1 MFNKRAEPPPPT
13 GQTGDFRQ
21 PTAQREPPTAAV
33 RPNIHTTS
41 SQWQPTQD
49 QTKSFYTIRRQTA
62 FDPRHRDGP
71 QTPVRHMY
79 TTFQRQHAPQSTARP
94 AFRSAESPNPLDVRK
109 MSPVLRFLCGVC
121 GGHFVSAGHRA
132 QHEHDAH
139 GYRRFDWDHQMPGIV
154 RITLKQLGALK
165 NFDHKLVDVQR
176 TAMGSKRPDDQR
188 DATAEE
194 IQRAVARQAE
204 LKQKETAFP
213 TRMFTCR
220 ECGVRKTTAEKAAA
234 HATLHSAAGFSCSCC
249 GVRFPVS
256 DERNAHE
263 NRGHSFERQ
272 EGDRVRVEAIRM
284 TAEEIEKAHVFAK
297 NFEQVQAMAIDPW
310 DMRERAPIA
319 VMPLEEPVL
328 PPKAEEVVVK
338 REQPPVDVI
347 ELSDDN
353 DESPRSPPQPT
364 VPVADPQLST
374 EHEHQVQAA
383 ANSAAEVPT
392 VDPPPNVAEVPV
404 EKPEE
409 TAVQA
414 AAQSELTACAICGF
428 EAANPK
434 ERQEHLT
441 GHLRTRGFSC
451 SFCGVLSKKAPQR
464 NRHELTHHGFERL
477 PADEA
482 FQGAIEIPP
491 DDVDKYAK
499 IGTNFADVQMDAK
512 AAGEAVE
519 KPAKRKRRSKKCK
532 DCGLP
537 STAVSP
543 EHAARHALAHDHFM
557 CAVCGGGFQRMEARR
572 VHEFTVHNFE
582 RNAADWETK
591 EAVVIPQETFVQL
604 RNVTTNFSA
613 VQSTAVPSK
622 RTDLSTRRT
631 DHFFRQVERNREKKT
646 DERVE
651 RPVFLQPKLEPVEDE
666 ASGGSGELQKK
677 RARVEG
683 GARLPAAPI
692 DPVHEAIRQLQRI
705 NAMVKME

>member
-1 MFNKRAEPPPPT
+1 MFNHRTEPPPPSC
-13 GQTGDFRQ
+13 QTGDFRQ
-21 PTAQREPPTAAV
+21 PTALREPPTAAV

-41 SQWQPTQD
+41 SQWQPDQE

-62 FDPRHRDGP
+62 FDPRYRDGP

-79 TTFQRQHAPQSTARP
+79 TNFQRQHTPQSMARP
-94 AFRSAESPNPLDVRK
+94 AFRRAESPKPLDVRK

-132 QHEHDAH
+132 EHEHEVHA
-139 GYRRFDWDHQMPGIV
+139 YRRFDWDHQMPGVV

-176 TAMGSKRPDDQR
+176 TAMESKRPNEQR
-188 DATAEE
+188 DATVEE
-194 IQRAVARQAE
+194 LQRAIARQAE
-204 LKQKETAFP
+204 LKQKETEFP
-213 TRMFTCR
+213 TRMYTCR
-220 ECGVRKTTAEKAAA
+220 ECGVRKTSAEKAAA
-234 HATLHSAAGFSCSCC
+234 HAALHSAAGFSCSCC

-263 NRGHSFERQ
+263 KREHSFERQ
-272 EGDRVRVEAIRM
+272 EGDGVRVEAIRM
-284 TAEEIEKAHVFAK
+284 TAEEIEKAHVSAK
-297 NFEQVQAMAIDPW
+297 NFEQVQATAIDPW
-310 DMRERAPIA
+310 DMREGPPIA
-319 VMPLEEPVL
+319 VIPVEEPVL
-328 PPKAEEVVVK
+328 PRKAEEVVVK

-347 ELSDDN
+347 DLSDDN
-353 DESPRSPPQPT
+353 DDQMPPVPPA
-364 VPVADPQLST
+364 VPVANTRSSS
-374 EHEHQVQAA
+374 EHEHAEQPTAS
-383 ANSAAEVPT
+383 SAADVPT
-392 VDPPPNVAEVPV
+392 ANPPPNAAEVPV
-404 EKPEE
+404 EKPGE
-409 TAVQA
+409 TAPQA
-414 AAQSELTACAICGF
+414 AAQSDLTACAICGF
-428 EAANPK
+428 ETPNPK
-434 ERQEHLT
+434 ERQDHLT
-441 GHLRTRGFSC
+441 SHLRTRGFSC

-482 FQGAIEIPP
+482 FPGAIKIPP
-491 DDVDKYAK
+491 EDVAKYAK

-512 AAGEAVE
+512 SAGELVE
-519 KPAKRKRRSKKCK
+519 KPAKRKRRSQKCK

-537 STAVSP
+537 STAVAP
-543 EHAARHALAHDHFM
+543 EHAARHAHAHNHFL

-591 EAVVIPQETFVQL
+591 EVVVIPQETFPQL
-604 RNVTTNFSA
+604 QNVTTNFSA
-613 VQSTAVPSK
+613 VQSTAVASK

-646 DERVE
+646 DDRAE
-651 RPVFLQPKLEPVEDE
+651 RPAFLQPKLEPVEDE
-666 ASGGSGELQKK
+666 EGGGPEDLQKK

-683 GARLPAAPI
+683 GVRQPAAPI